1 MDLQQC
7 FCIKSDVISSRS
19 TNKVDL
25 LPSMAEK
32 LNERYQQEL
41 ITRFTI
47 RAGDEL
53 FAVVNTIQNGYQV
66 FKTLFS
72 MAGKDNIPLYVGL
85 GIGSIES
92 HHLKDSERINGT
104 AIWRAS
110 SALDELK
117 TKPDFEVLKRVSKSR
132 FRYNLHVSQDESVN
146 RAVETYLY
154 FSMSRISKRTPRQ
167 KQAVEAR
174 ENHPDWSNDQLFR
187 CINGTE
193 DNFISTENAIA
204 NFSKLLM
211 RADYKLIHES
221 ESLFIDLLKTLICK
235 DIKC

>member
-19 TNKVDL
+19 TGKVDL
-25 LPSMAEK
+25 LPGMAEK
-32 LNERYQQEL
+32 LNDQYRQEL
-41 ITRFTI
+41 ITPFTI

-53 FAVVNTIQNGYQV
+53 FAVVNSIQRGYQV

-85 GIGSIES
+85 GIGSIEPQY
-92 HHLKDSERINGT
+92 LEDSERINGT

-117 TKPDFEVLKRVSKSR
+117 KKPDFEALKHVSKSR

-146 RAVETYLY
+146 QAVETYLY
-154 FSMSRISKRTPRQ
+154 FIMSRINKRTPRQ

-187 CINGTE
+187 YVSKTE
-193 DNFISTENAIA
+193 NKYISTEYAIA

-211 RADYKLIHES
+211 RADYQLVREAENAFIH
-221 ESLFIDLLKTLICK
+221 LLSTINEKAQS
-235 DIKC
+235 

>member
-7 FCIKSDVISSRS
+7 FCIKSDVISSRL

-25 LPSMAEK
+25 LPGMAEK
-32 LNERYQQEL
+32 LNDRYQQEL
-41 ITRFTI
+41 ITPFTI

-53 FAVVNTIQNGYQV
+53 FAVINTIQNGYQV

-92 HHLKDSERINGT
+92 QHLKDSERINGT

-117 TKPDFEVLKRVSKSR
+117 KKPDFEVLKHVSKSR
-132 FRYNLHVSQDESVN
+132 FRYNLHVGQDESVN

-154 FSMSRISKRTPRQ
+154 FIISRISKRTSRQ

-174 ENHPDWSNDQLFR
+174 EDHPDWSNDRLFR
-187 CINGTE
+187 YINRTE
-193 DNFISTENAIA
+193 DNSINTEYAIA

-211 RADYKLIHES
+211 RSDYQLVREAETAFIH
-221 ESLFIDLLKTLICK
+221 LLSTINEKAQS
-235 DIKC
+235 